1 MTLDQLKPGNKC
13 RVRRLSARDKLGQ
26 RLLDMGIYPGMLLTV
41 IRNAP
46 LQDPMEVKLE
56 GYLISLRHEE
66 ARVVEVEL
74 P

>member
-41 IRNAP
+41 VRNAP

>member
-13 RVRRLSARDKLGQ
+13 RVRSLSARDKLGQ

-41 IRNAP
+41 VRNAP